1 MTRYA
6 GDVDVSAFMT
16 GPDLG
21 KLSQKSAVNDAKFN
35 IAGIK
40 SEANIGAAGLSEYG
54 ATIGN
59 QAVMDAQSSLAAA
72 QAQASTMS
80 MIGNLAGAGI
90 GAMKGMGGGGAAFGE
105 VGTSGSDMA
114 DFGYTP
120 AQDKAFHSGEGIDYG
135 YL

>member
-35 IAGIK
+35 IAGLR
-40 SEANIGAAGLSEYG
+40 SEANVGAAGLGEFG
-54 ATIGN
+54 KTIGN

-80 MIGNLAGAGI
+80 MIGNLAGSA
-90 GAMKGMGGGGAAFGE
+90 MGGLGGLGGSSSLGKVGSSTGAFNSG
-105 VGTSGSDMA
+105 VG
-114 DFGYTP
+114 
-120 AQDKAFHSGEGIDYG
+120 GIFPTG
-135 YL
+135 GGFSWSS